1 MKRRKGLS
9 FVEILFSCILLLI
22 LLIPLGM
29 LLTQAHRETR
39 TSLDEFYGSLYLSEL
54 VDQIASMPWRDIPL
68 TAEPVVLA
76 GDDIIQLS
84 SAKKETAL
92 HLAKLRANFTNRT
105 VEIKSV
111 LEPANC
117 LKEIRA
123 KVEYKRANGSKKTLE
138 MVTYVSRGARPG
150 GGS

>member
-9 FVEILFSCILLLI
+9 FIEILFSCILLLI

-39 TSLDEFYGSLYLSEL
+39 TSLDEFYGALYLSEL

-68 TAEPVVLA
+68 TTEAVVLTS
-76 GDDIIQLS
+76 DDIIELS
-84 SAKKETAL
+84 STNKETRL
-92 HLAKLRANFTNRT
+92 HLARLRANFTNRT

-117 LKEIRA
+117 IKEIRA
-123 KVEYKRANGSKKTLE
+123 KVEYKSANGSKKSLE
-138 MVTYVSRGARPG
+138 MITYVSRGARPG

>member
-9 FVEILFSCILLLI
+9 FIEILFSCILLLI

-39 TSLDEFYGSLYLSEL
+39 TSLDEFYGALYLSEI
-54 VDQIASMPWRDIPL
+54 VDQVASMPWQDIPL
-68 TAEPVVLA
+68 TAEAIVLT
-76 GDDIIQLS
+76 GDDAVSLNPS
-84 SAKKETAL
+84 NKETAL
-92 HLAKLRANFTNRT
+92 HLAKLRSNFTKRI

-111 LEPANC
+111 LEPANS

-123 KVEYKRANGSKKTLE
+123 TVEYKRPNGKIKTLE

-150 GGS
+150 GGM

>member
-9 FVEILFSCILLLI
+9 FIEILFSCILLLI

-39 TSLDEFYGSLYLSEL
+39 TSLDEFYGALYLSEL

-68 TAEPVVLA
+68 TTEALVLTS
-76 GDDIIQLS
+76 DDTVQLS
-84 SAKKETAL
+84 STNKETTL

-117 LKEIRA
+117 IKEIRA
-123 KVEYKRANGSKKTLE
+123 KVEYKRANGSKKSLE

-150 GGS
+150 CGS

>member
-9 FVEILFSCILLLI
+9 FIEILFSCILLLI

-39 TSLDEFYGSLYLSEL
+39 TSLDEFYGALYLSEL

-68 TAEPVVLA
+68 TTEAVVLTS
-76 GDDIIQLS
+76 DDIIELS
-84 SAKKETAL
+84 STNKETRL
-92 HLAKLRANFTNRT
+92 HLARLRANFTNRT

-117 LKEIRA
+117 IKEIRA
-123 KVEYKRANGSKKTLE
+123 KVEYKRANGSKKSLE
-138 MVTYVSRGARPG
+138 MITYVSRGARPG